1 MLRSYALQFHHSAG
15 ETRMPFQ
22 SLHDL
27 YLEHL
32 QDLYSAETQI
42 LEALPKMIEKASH
55 AKLRDGMSMHL
66 QQTRQHV
73 RRLEQIAQGLGKDID
88 GKTCKGMKGLLKEGD
103 EVLGEGGDPDVVDAA
118 IISAAQRVEHYEIA
132 AYGCARTY
140 ASALG
145 RDDDADLLQQTLDE
159 EGETDKKLTQVAEG
173 IVNPDA
179 QRSIAVE
186 REPGAQ
192 QRGDR

>member
-1 MLRSYALQFHHSAG
+1 MA
-15 ETRMPFQ
+15 FQ
-22 SLHDL
+22 SLQDL

-42 LEALPKMIEKASH
+42 LDALPKMIEKASH

-66 QQTRQHV
+66 QQTQQHV
-73 RRLEQIAQGLGKDID
+73 RRLEQIARRLGQDID

-159 EGETDKKLTQVAEG
+159 EAETDKKLTQVAEG

-179 QRSIAVE
+179 QKSIAVE
-186 REPGAQ
+186 REPGAYQ
-192 QRGDR
+192 QRDRSAGLRADDEARDR